1 MVTKLADGRGQTTL
15 KGHEITDEWEELV
28 RKAAK
33 RNGQS
38 VAAFVATF
46 TTEAAQ
52 AILKGQSAVPSAVPA
67 RVEDVADIVTAAVQ
81 KIADELR
88 REQAQTLEAVRQ
100 QGEALERRAQE
111 QTEALV
117 AVQRQARRGRWR

>member
-1 MVTKLADGRGQTTL
+1 MVTKLADGRGQITV
-15 KGHEITDEWEELV
+15 KGHEITDEWEALV
-28 RKAAK
+28 KAAAQ

-52 AILKGQSAVPSAVPA
+52 KILKGQSAVPSAVPA

>member
-15 KGHEITDEWEELV
+15 KGHEITDEWEDLV
-28 RKAAK
+28 KKAAK

-52 AILKGQSAVPSAVPA
+52 AILKGQSAVPAAVPA
-67 RVEDVADIVTAAVQ
+67 RLEDVADALTGAVE
-81 KIADELR
+81 KLADELR
-88 REQAQTLEAVRQ
+88 REQDATAEKQAQALEALR
-100 QGEALERRAQE
+100 QE
-111 QTEALV
+111 QAAAVAAL
-117 AVQRQARRGRWR
+117 QRASRRGRWR

>member
-1 MVTKLADGRGQTTL
+1 MVTKLADGRGQVTL

-67 RVEDVADIVTAAVQ
+67 RLEDVADALSSKLTEALN
-81 KIADELR
+81 ELR
-88 REQAQTLEAVRQ
+88 REQSETTERLARKQSEAVAAAMA
-100 QGEALERRAQE
+100 ETLAKLE
-111 QTEALV
+111 
-117 AVQRQARRGRWR
+117 RQARRGRWR

>member
-1 MVTKLADGRGQTTL
+1 MVTKLADGRGQITV
-15 KGHEITDEWEELV
+15 KGHEITDEWEALV
-28 RKAAK
+28 KKAAQ

-38 VAAFVATF
+38 VAAFVAAF

-52 AILKGQSAVPSAVPA
+52 QILTGKSAVPSAVPA
-67 RVEDVADIVTAAVQ
+67 RVEDVADIVTAAMQ
-81 KIADELR
+81 KMADELR

-100 QGEALERRAQE
+100 Q
-111 QTEALV
+111 TEALV

>member
-1 MVTKLADGRGQTTL
+1 MVTKLADGRGQVTL
-15 KGHEITDEWEELV
+15 KGHEITDEWEALV
-28 RKAAK
+28 KKAAQ

-38 VAAFVATF
+38 VAAFVAAF

-52 AILKGQSAVPSAVPA
+52 AILTGKSAVPSAVPA
-67 RVEDVADIVTAAVQ
+67 RVEDVADIVTEAVK

-88 REQAQTLEAVRQ
+88 REQTQTLEAVHR

-111 QTEALV
+111 QAEALT
-117 AVQRQARRGRWR
+117 AMRRANRRGRWR